1 MSFSVLRERKK
12 MSEKKSEWYAEDRKP
27 FRRMEEQFI
36 CDKLGLKSTNVLFR
50 IPRNR
55 IFETDG
61 GNPDD
66 DLQVFKSD
74 DLPKYVEGKVE
85 SIIRASGK
93 HRLVI
98 SLKPFEFKNK
108 EKLRLYGAYGW
119 KTGNR
124 ILNEFCREMCKQ
136 DGVASARSMMLSD
149 LIGLEWRGNTTYQF
163 DEHQYSVESFLQ
175 GRQEEPGTIRT
186 YPTWKASKSRDFGLF
201 DECLYEEMS
210 LECLNFWLAT
220 KVAMPVAKFQGGHDG
235 LIYSMAYY
243 ENGHVCMDSGIFG
256 TNGREL
262 GFSSAI
268 DNRHAYLKRECEWGT
283 ENNVRAVVLMGQQAF
298 EDSQGPI
305 IIPD

>member
-1 MSFSVLRERKK
+1 
-12 MSEKKSEWYAEDRKP
+12 
-27 FRRMEEQFI
+27 MEEQFI

-50 IPRNR
+50 IPRDR

-66 DLQVFKSD
+66 VRQVFKSD

-149 LIGLEWRGNTTYQF
+149 LVGLEWRENTTYEF
-163 DEHQYSVESFLQ
+163 DKHQYSVESFLQ

-201 DECLYEEMS
+201 DECIYEEMS

-262 GFSSAI
+262 GFLS
-268 DNRHAYLKRECEWGT
+268 ECEWGT
-283 ENNVRAVVLMGQQAF
+283 ENNVRAVVFMGQQAF